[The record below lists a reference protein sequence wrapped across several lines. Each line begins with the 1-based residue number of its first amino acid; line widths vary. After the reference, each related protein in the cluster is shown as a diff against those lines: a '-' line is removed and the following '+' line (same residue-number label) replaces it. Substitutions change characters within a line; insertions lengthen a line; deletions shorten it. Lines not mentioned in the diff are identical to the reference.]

1 MASRWQFLEAATAY
15 AYSWSFIT
23 RHVSLATLQQP
34 RAQFYSTHVYHS
46 TFSVHV
52 IGKQAPHV
60 FDPGA
65 VKEAGGVACGKRLSV
80 SSLAWSATCE
90 LL

>member
-1 MASRWQFLEAATAY
+1 MSTLATHC
-15 AYSWSFIT
+15 S
-23 RHVSLATLQQP
+23 SLAHNFT
-34 RAQFYSTHVYHS
+34 RHVYHS
-46 TFSVHV
+46 TFSVLV